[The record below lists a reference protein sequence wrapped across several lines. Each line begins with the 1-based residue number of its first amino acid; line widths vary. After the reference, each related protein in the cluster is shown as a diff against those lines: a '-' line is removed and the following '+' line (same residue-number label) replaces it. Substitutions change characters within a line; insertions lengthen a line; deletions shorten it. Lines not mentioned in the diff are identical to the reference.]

1 LFLRCPI
8 AVGGQE
14 ALETAVRD
22 YTKAK
27 ELLIAEAR
35 ASGGG
40 ASPDREILKDLEKN
54 LREAKSALKKAKR
67 KDYYKILDVAKDADE
82 DALRK
87 AYRKMALKY
96 HPDKNACADEKEKL
110 KAEAMFKDVGEA
122 YAILNDP
129 TKRRQYD
136 MGATFNASGDI
147 DITADDDDD
156 GHPGMRGFHGGG
168 HGGMGGVRMGGMG
181 GGGGIP
187 M

>member
-1 LFLRCPI
+1 M
-8 AVGGQE
+8 E

-22 YTKAK
+22 FAKAK
-27 ELLIAEAR
+27 ELLIAEAK

-40 ASPDREILKDLEKN
+40 SSSGAGADREILRDLDKN

-67 KDYYKILDVAKDADE
+67 KDYYKLLDVSKDVDE
-82 DALRK
+82 DGLRK

-147 DITADDDDD
+147 DITADDDED
-156 GHPGMRGFHGGG
+156 GMGHHPGMGGMRGGFGGG
-168 HGGMGGVRMGGMG
+168 GGVRMGGGM
-181 GGGGIP
+181 GGGIP